1 MKLNTADVLSCRPMS
16 ARVGFGAS
24 GLGNLY
30 RVIPDSVADA
40 ALSEA
45 YAGGI
50 RYFDTS
56 PFYGLGL
63 SELRLGRFLRTL
75 PRKSFLLSSKVGRY
89 MVPPR
94 GEVIDKKGWAGA
106 LDLKPVFDYSY
117 DGVMRS
123 IEQSMVRLGFEQIDI
138 LYLHDAD
145 RFTHGAA
152 AFPRVFAQA
161 MEGAYRAL
169 AELRKAGYV
178 KAIGIGV
185 NEPDVAADFIRAG
198 NFDCVMLAGRYT
210 LLDQRGLDDFLPLAL
225 ERGVQVI
232 GAGVFNS
239 GILAQTPPYRQPT
252 YDYAEA
258 SPEIVQRATR
268 IAEICA
274 QHGVAPQAAAVQF
287 PLAHPAVSTVVL
299 GMSKPEHVRQT
310 LAWVGAE
317 IPQALWEQLR
327 HEGLLRADAPLPQAD
342 KASSR

>member
-1 MKLNTADVLSCRPMS
+1 MDLNIADVPSCRPMS

-30 RVIPDSVADA
+30 RVIPDAVGDA

-45 YAGGI
+45 YAGGM

-75 PRKSFLLSSKVGRY
+75 PRESFLLSSKVGRY

-94 GEVIDKKGWAGA
+94 GEPVNKRGWAGA

-123 IEQSMVRLGFEQIDI
+123 IEQSVIRLGFEQIDI

-152 AFPRVFAQA
+152 FPGVFAAA

-169 AELRKAGYV
+169 AELRKGGYV

-198 NFDCVMLAGRYT
+198 DFDCVMLAGRYT
-210 LLDQRGLDDFLPLAL
+210 LLDQQALDEFLPLAAS
-225 ERGVQVI
+225 RNVQVI
-232 GAGVFNS
+232 AAGVFNS
-239 GILAQTPPYRQPT
+239 GILAQTPPYRLAT

-258 SPEIVQRATR
+258 SPEVIQRATR
-268 IAEICA
+268 VAEVCG

-287 PLAHPAVSTVVL
+287 PLSHPAITTVVL

-310 LAWVGAE
+310 LKWLAAD
-317 IPQALWEQLR
+317 IPNELWEHLR
-327 HEGLLRADAPLPQAD
+327 QEGLLRADVPLP
-342 KASSR
+342 